1 MVARTKFS
9 SSISPD
15 ILSRMK
21 EIARVDGRTLNS
33 VLEDAISAYI
43 ENREGKNVR
52 AEVMAHLEASMERN
66 KRLGEL
72 LAQ

>member
-9 SSISPD
+9 SRVSPE
-15 ILSRMK
+15 ILSRMR

-43 ENREGKNVR
+43 ENRGSKNVR
-52 AEVMAHLEASMERN
+52 PEVMKHFQRSVERN
-66 KRLGEL
+66 RRLMEL
-72 LAQ
+72 LAD

>member
-9 SSISPD
+9 SSVSPD
-15 ILSRMK
+15 ILSRMR

-52 AEVMAHLEASMERN
+52 TEVMEHLEASMERN